1 MKNTIVTLF
10 IFLFAYNSQ
19 AQNIDTVLVRNLQ
32 MQSQDWAWIIG
43 NVPDIV
49 ADSATAY
56 HYRRIRDRIRTAN
69 PAAWTTNVTVDSI
82 PGKIALWM
90 YVTTKTSHAG
100 EIAARYTAITAAL
113 ESKTNLTSF
122 INSFNTR
129 LSNEFDLKRNRG
141 KSIVMD
147 N

>member
-1 MKNTIVTLF
+1 MKKTLS
-10 IFLFAYNSQ
+10 LFGALLIAVMMN
-19 AQNIDTVLVRNLQ
+19 AQSIDTVLVRNLQ
-32 MQSQDWAWIIG
+32 LQAQDWAWIIG

-100 EIAARYTAITAAL
+100 EIATRYSAITSSL
-113 ESKTNLTSF
+113 EGKANLTSF
-122 INSFNTR
+122 INAFNTR
-129 LSNEFDLKRNRG
+129 FSSEFDLKRNRG